1 MSKAARNSR
10 QVTIKLLR
18 EFLKESVNLEPELE
32 QFVKSLLLSLEFQ
45 NQGAFRC
52 LQSLTTVQIPTLIDR
67 SSVYINVIRHVFLKG
82 SNKSLA
88 IPCHCYV
95 STHKAIPCN
104 RKGVWSMSKM
114 ETGNEFNL

>member
-45 NQGAFRC
+45 NQGDFTRC
-52 LQSLTTVQIPTLIDR
+52 PQSLDYP
-67 SSVYINVIRHVFLKG
+67 SKFRH
-82 SNKSLA
+82 
-88 IPCHCYV
+88 
-95 STHKAIPCN
+95 
-104 RKGVWSMSKM
+104 
-114 ETGNEFNL
+114 